1 MPTIDLDVTTQF
13 YAQDVQEAIHSAMR
27 RHAEEVGFEA
37 QIAILGVAIGAI
49 LHQLPRT
56 ERSRITKVLLKNVN
70 DAPRLSQLIRM
81 Q

>member
-49 LHQLPRT
+49 LHQLPSR
-56 ERSRITKVLLKNVN
+56 ERSRFAKVLMKNVN
-70 DAPRLSQLIRM
+70 DAPRPSQLIRM